1 MSTKA
6 YNYFIASMD
15 AFDAADRIRETI
27 NPVFFDAFREQLN
40 LLDERL
46 QGNVNATWDETF
58 LADLPS
64 DNRRILP
71 TRITDINQCSDFDK
85 IDALYQR
92 MSELKNSTRRT
103 LSDMD
108 IFYDAIIMRGPDDN
122 TVVFKVFSENP
133 AYTEA
138 LNTQNWCRDFSYWN
152 NADPDENIS
161 EEEWEQRKHYWDSN
175 DPAAPLADASLTIS
189 QPSEMLTIM
198 RYINSRSWCQTAH

>member
-27 NPVFFDAFREQLN
+27 NPVFFDAFREQLD

-46 QGNVNATWDETF
+46 RKNVNATWGETF

-71 TRITDINQCSDFDK
+71 ARITDINQCSDFDK
-85 IDALYQR
+85 IDALYER
-92 MSELKNSTRRT
+92 MSELKNSATRT
-103 LSDMD
+103 LSDVD
-108 IFYDAIIMRGPDDN
+108 IFYDVQIMRGPDSG
-122 TVVFKVFSENP
+122 TVVFKVFSEHD

-138 LNTQNWCRDFSYWN
+138 LNAQDWCSDFSYWN
-152 NADPDENIS
+152 NTDKDDNVS
-161 EEEWEQRKHYWDSN
+161 EEEWERRAQYWRDMPYQPISELSVGFTQ
-175 DPAAPLADASLTIS
+175 PPLSTVTINLT
-189 QPSEMLTIM
+189 
-198 RYINSRSWCQTAH
+198 RS